1 MAITFVPL
9 AESHFPLLLKWL
21 ETPHVKA
28 WWDPEVKWTPGLI
41 REKFGNYVKGSKC
54 SKFKDQG
61 IKKPTHA
68 FIIVFGDTPIGYVQ
82 YYNKHDFPS
91 EQGCE
96 TIELPVS
103 CAGLDWYI
111 GEPKFI
117 GKGIGSKALS
127 HFLEAHVFPSFE
139 SVFVDPDT
147 ANLAAIRA
155 YEKAGFKIIKLVNK
169 RTITWMLKERSCGRS
184 RKYGNA

>member
-1 MAITFVPL
+1 MTITFVPL

-28 WWDPEVKWTPGLI
+28 WWDQDVKWTPELI
-41 REKFGNYVKGSKC
+41 REKFGNYVKGNKR

-61 IKKPTHA
+61 IEKPTHA
-68 FIIVFGDTPIGYVQ
+68 FIIVFDDTPIGYIQ
-82 YYNKHDFPS
+82 YYNKHDFPF
-91 EQGCE
+91 EQGYE
-96 TIELPVS
+96 TTELPTS

-111 GEPKFI
+111 GEYEFT

-127 HFLEAHVFPSFE
+127 HFVESHVFPAFG

-155 YEKAGFKIIKLVNK
+155 YEKVGFKVIKLVNK
-169 RTITWMLKERSCGRS
+169 GTITWMLKEQPSEGS
-184 RKYGNA
+184 RGYVQL